1 MEITPD
7 KKKVALLVERAH
19 EGSLC
24 LPNFQRDFVWSRD
37 EIADLL
43 RSILRG
49 YFLGSLLL
57 LDCDPKNPPFAPIAL
72 RGSKPATVDL
82 RPHQL
87 VLDGQQRL
95 TSLLYALYAPELG
108 LRNSKAPR
116 RFFVDLELLLTDP
129 DDDNIVFDRTA
140 REIKRDNLDSLEVQ
154 WSRRVVPVAKL
165 VSEASFLEWRDGID
179 DWLRENHPNDH
190 ETFRTYWRSAWS
202 NAVQSFLSFE
212 VPLVTLPIV
221 ADDDHDAV
229 ARVCAIFEK
238 LNSTGVDLSV
248 YDLLTARL
256 YRSNIDLHGLWDEA
270 IANHPRLA
278 EWSDGSADQ
287 HKFGVLVLRT
297 MALIRGLD
305 PKVKILINLEPKDF
319 EVDWRR
325 AVAAMD
331 RAIELVTHIGPDGF
345 GVFDKKWLPGFGLLP
360 VLAALRAFI
369 EDRKLGENERQELRR
384 WYWCSVFLERYSS
397 AVEAKSRRDYAD
409 LTARWSGQSVTPV
422 PFAEAD
428 ARIGA
433 DGYTIRES
441 ASFASSVYSGV
452 FCLLALNGARDWFAG
467 EDIALQKLQDHHV
480 FPRSFLLKRGF
491 DAKND
496 KTTINSIVNRTLIS
510 DTTNQRI
517 SDAAPAAY
525 LEDKKVFPNGA
536 PDILIAHFVD
546 QSGHEAMAHAMEGS
560 TPDATRR
567 AFDDFRAARERVII
581 ENIRTACGV
590 RANQVR
596 ASDIAD
602 VEDE

>member
-7 KKKVALLVERAH
+7 KKKISLLVERAH

-57 LDCDPKNPPFAPIAL
+57 LDCDPKNPPFAPMAL
-72 RGSKPATVDL
+72 RGAKPASVEL
-82 RPHQL
+82 RPNQL

-108 LRNSKAPR
+108 LRSSKTPR
-116 RFFVDLELLLTDP
+116 RFFVDLGLLLTDP

-140 REIKRDNLDSLEVQ
+140 REISRDGLNSLEVQ
-154 WSRRVVPVAKL
+154 WAKRVVPVTNL
-165 VSEASFLEWRDGID
+165 VSEANFLSWRDGID
-179 DWLRENHPNDH
+179 DWLRENHPADH
-190 ETFRTYWRSAWS
+190 ESFRTHWRAAWS

-229 ARVCAIFEK
+229 ARICAIFEK

-256 YRSNIDLHGLWDEA
+256 YRSNIDLHGLWDQAVAE
-270 IANHPRLA
+270 HPRLA
-278 EWSDGSADQ
+278 DWSDGSADQ

-297 MALIRGLD
+297 MALMRGLD
-305 PKVKILINLEPKDF
+305 PKVKVLINLEPKNF
-319 EVDWRR
+319 EDDWRR

-331 RAIELVTHIGPDGF
+331 RAIELVTHIGADGF

-360 VLAALRAFI
+360 VLAALRAYI
-369 EDRKLGENERQELRR
+369 EDNKLGEGERQELRR

-397 AVEAKSRRDYAD
+397 AVEAKSRRDFAD
-409 LTARWSGQSVTPV
+409 LTARWSGQTVTPV
-422 PFAEAD
+422 PFAEAE

-452 FCLLALNGARDWFAG
+452 FCLLALNGARDWSAG

-491 DAKND
+491 DAKTD
-496 KTTINSIVNRTLIS
+496 KTAINSIVNRTLIS
-510 DTTNQRI
+510 DTTNLRI
-517 SDAAPAAY
+517 SDSAPAKY
-525 LEDKKVFPNGA
+525 LGDSKVFPNGA
-536 PDILIAHFVD
+536 AQVLLAHFVD
-546 QSGHEAMAHAMEGS
+546 EGCHEAMRA
-560 TPDATRR
+560 ATETANHEVVR
-567 AFDDFRAARERVII
+567 AVFETFRTARERVIV
-581 ENIRTACGV
+581 ETIRNACGV

-596 ASDIAD
+596 SSDMESI
-602 VEDE
+602 EDE